1 MSIDLSTART
11 AHGIATP
18 EGIAIEEARA
28 ALAKVTPPGA
38 WALVEARVIRE
49 QRRGATPLMALQRV
63 HGWIVSGRWV
73 P

>member
-1 MSIDLSTART
+1 MSVDLSTAHL

-18 EGIAIEEARA
+18 EGIAIEEART

-49 QRRGATPLMALQRV
+49 QRRGATLLMALQRV
-63 HGWIVSGRWV
+63 HGWIASGWWV

>member
-1 MSIDLSTART
+1 MSVDLSTAC
-11 AHGIATP
+11 AALGIATR
-18 EGIAIEEARA
+18 EVIAIEEART

-49 QRRGATPLMALQRV
+49 QRRGAPLLMALQRV
-63 HGWIVSGRWV
+63 HGWIVSGWWM

>member
-1 MSIDLSTART
+1 MSDLSTA
-11 AHGIATP
+11 ACAALGIATS
-18 EGIAIEEARA
+18 EVIAIEDARA

-49 QRRGATPLMALQRV
+49 QRRGATPLVALQRV
-63 HGWIVSGRWV
+63 YGEIASGWV